1 VNWLTVAAQIVNFLI
16 LVWLLKKLLYERIIK
31 AMDAREA
38 KIASRLTDAAEQK
51 TQAESE
57 AEGLRRKQAELD
69 ANREEML
76 AKAKADAEA
85 HRAELVKQAR
95 AEAEALQARW
105 RESIERQQAAFRQ
118 DLRERATKQTFA
130 VARRTLA
137 DLAGA
142 ELEARIL
149 DVFLERLAALPADQW
164 AALAPPPADEE
175 QPRVLVVRSV
185 FELPDDRRQR
195 LEGLVRDHM
204 ADGVELRFETAFDPV
219 CGIELRGE
227 GRKVAWSIDHY
238 LNTLEE
244 SLAEA
249 FEQRPSDAAVQAQI
263 DRDVERDEEEKPPGE
278 EKKEEEEQKTG
289 EDVEDEDDDE
299 DEDERGNE

>member
-1 VNWLTVAAQIVNFLI
+1 MNWLTVAAQIVNFLI
-16 LVWLLKKLLYERIIK
+16 LVWLLKKLLYDRIIK

-51 TQAESE
+51 KQAEAE
-57 AEGLRRKQAELD
+57 AESLRHKQAELD
-69 ANREEML
+69 ASREELL

-85 HRAELVKQAR
+85 HRAELMRQAR
-95 AEAEALQARW
+95 AEVEALQARW
-105 RESIERQQAAFRQ
+105 RESVERQQAAFRQ

-130 VARRTLA
+130 VARRALA

-149 DVFLERLAALPADQW
+149 DVFLERLAALPPDQW

-175 QPRVLVVRSV
+175 EKRVLVVRSV

-195 LEGLVRDHM
+195 LEELVRSHV

-244 SLAEA
+244 GLAEA
-249 FEQRPSDAAVQAQI
+249 FEQRPSDAAVKAQI
-263 DRDVERDEEEKPPGE
+263 ERDAGKEEAEKPAGGE
-278 EKKEEEEQKTG
+278 EKK
-289 EDVEDEDDDE
+289 
-299 DEDERGNE
+299 NE